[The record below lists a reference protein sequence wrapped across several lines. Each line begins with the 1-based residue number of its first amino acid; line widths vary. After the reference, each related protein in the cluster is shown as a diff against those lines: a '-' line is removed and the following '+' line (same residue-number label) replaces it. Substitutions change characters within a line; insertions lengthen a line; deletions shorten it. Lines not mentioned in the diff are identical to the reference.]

1 MGKDSFYITTPIYYV
16 NGKPH
21 IGHAYTT
28 ILADVLTRYYRLLG
42 VESYFLTGTDEHG
55 SKIQEA
61 AEKNGITPKEQCD
74 ITVNRFIELWKKLGI
89 TNDDFIRTTEER
101 HKIVVQKILQD
112 FFDRNLIYKAEYKG
126 RYCVH
131 CERFFTEKDL
141 VDGSLCPECKRAAN
155 EIVESDY
162 FFRMSNYQEWLI
174 NYIKEHPDFI
184 QPSFRA
190 NEVLGFLRR
199 PLEDLCISRPKSR
212 LSWGIE
218 LPFDNDYVCYVW
230 FDALV
235 NYISAI
241 GYLTDEEKF
250 KKWWPASYH
259 LMAKEILTT
268 HAVYWPTMLKA
279 MGLEMPKT
287 IFAHGWWVMGEEKM
301 SKSLGNVVDPVYM
314 VERYGV
320 DAFRYFLLAKM
331 ALGQDAS
338 FTEAEFVQRYNT
350 DLANDLG
357 NFLNRVTKF
366 ILKQENPVIQNPSIK
381 NEDDKKFIAEVLN
394 AVNIMESSIVNMRLD
409 KGIEAVIGAV
419 RAGNRYMEKTA
430 PWKLA
435 KEGNIERLNS
445 VLYNTA
451 EALRII
457 SGLLYPVIPE
467 KANVIRQSLGI
478 NDDKIV
484 IDELKVWGKLK
495 PGLKVV
501 DAGVLFPRIESMNQT
516 VQ

>member
-1 MGKDSFYITTPIYYV
+1 
-16 NGKPH
+16 
-21 IGHAYTT
+21 
-28 ILADVLTRYYRLLG
+28 
-42 VESYFLTGTDEHG
+42 
-55 SKIQEA
+55 
-61 AEKNGITPKEQCD
+61 
-74 ITVNRFIELWKKLGI
+74 
-89 TNDDFIRTTEER
+89 
-101 HKIVVQKILQD
+101 
-112 FFDRNLIYKAEYKG
+112 
-126 RYCVH
+126 
-131 CERFFTEKDL
+131 
-141 VDGSLCPECKRAAN
+141 
-155 EIVESDY
+155 
-162 FFRMSNYQEWLI
+162 
-174 NYIKEHPDFI
+174 
-184 QPSFRA
+184 
-190 NEVLGFLRR
+190 
-199 PLEDLCISRPKSR
+199 
-212 LSWGIE
+212 
-218 LPFDNDYVCYVW
+218 
-230 FDALV
+230 
-235 NYISAI
+235 
-241 GYLTDEEKF
+241 
-250 KKWWPASYH
+250 
-259 LMAKEILTT
+259 
-268 HAVYWPTMLKA
+268 
-279 MGLEMPKT
+279 
-287 IFAHGWWVMGEEKM
+287 
-301 SKSLGNVVDPVYM
+301 M